1 MTNKNPN
8 KEEREKLAEQTNMTD
23 KQLKVWFDYQ
33 RQNSKERNEKK
44 LVRLITTTLFIL

>member
-33 RQNSKERNEKK
+33 RQNSKERNETK
-44 LVRLITTTLFIL
+44 